1 MLRSW
6 PCRRPS
12 TLRLLILVTVLVLL
26 GALPAAALGPE
37 DFTGDITAPEVRSM
51 TLSPRTADVTLADA
65 RFTAEFRVTD
75 DLSGATHVWLAWTYP
90 ARHYS
95 RTAEA
100 VLVSGDGRDGVWR
113 AQWTIPRSAPGGRY
127 ELYVWLGD
135 RVGNSRQLDAA
146 ALSDRGF
153 PSGFDITD
161 ASPDT
166 AAPQVTAVR
175 FTPAAIDVRTGPAK
189 VDVEV
194 DVRDTGSGT
203 EWIFVGLAGP
213 NGATAPYGVTM
224 QLHSGD
230 GRVGT
235 WKGTGEVPQYVRQG
249 RWSAQITVRDRTD
262 NSRAYEPADL
272 AHLTAGFEVTSDED
286 SRSPRVLEA
295 SYSPLE
301 VNVHDEDQVV
311 RVRLR
316 IVDDL
321 SGVRDVV
328 TSAHDMVF
336 GQTSTT
342 GYHTRTSGTAR
353 DSVFETTMTIN
364 RSSATGLRQLSL
376 FTRDEVGNYV
386 SWWGEDFLSIG
397 APPAILVY
405 NTPLPP
411 ELLGV
416 DPGDASVLVR
426 WDPPVDD
433 RGAEVTGYV
442 VVASPGDI
450 RVEVGADARA
460 ALVPGLTN
468 GQAHTFTVVAV
479 NRAGPSD
486 PSRAAS
492 AVPVAGTNAVVATS
506 PTGGAAPGSV
516 TGPGRASGYWMLGR
530 DGAVHAFGDARRLGD
545 APVGAV
551 AAVDLEPTPSRE
563 GYWVVD
569 AAGRVY
575 GFGGAPVLGPGPRL
589 AAGETVTSMSATR
602 TGRGYWLF
610 TSAGRVVAFGD
621 APHLG
626 DMAGV
631 RLNAAVLDSVPTPTG
646 QGYYMVAADGGV
658 FTFGDARFTGS
669 MGRTRLNQPVQSLVP
684 NPAGAGYWLVAAD
697 GGIFAFGDARFLGSM
712 GGVKLNRPITG
723 MVGSAT
729 GNGYL
734 MVAEDG
740 GIFTFG
746 DVPFRGSLGGR
757 TLSAPVTA
765 AAAV

>member
-1 MLRSW
+1 MLPRLG
-6 PCRRPS
+6 RRLS
-12 TLRLLILVTVLVLL
+12 ILIAALVVV
-26 GALPAAALGPE
+26 GGLPAAALGPE

-51 TLSPRTADVTLADA
+51 TLSPRSADVTLADA
-65 RFTAEFRVTD
+65 QFTADFRVTD
-75 DLSGATHVWLAWTYP
+75 DLSGATNLALAWTYP
-90 ARHYS
+90 ARQYS
-95 RTAEA
+95 RTAQA
-100 VLVSGDGRDGVWR
+100 VLVSGNSRDGFWR
-113 AQWTIPRSAPGGRY
+113 AQWTIPRSAPAGRY
-127 ELYVWLGD
+127 ELHLWVAD
-135 RVGNSRQLDAA
+135 RVGNSRQLDVA
-146 ALSDRGF
+146 ALSGRGF
-153 PSGFDITD
+153 PSGFDISD
-161 ASPDT
+161 ATPDT
-166 AAPQVTAVR
+166 TAPQVTAVR
-175 FTPAAIDVRTGPAK
+175 FNPAVVDVRTGPGR

-194 DVRDTGSGT
+194 DVRDAGSGT

-224 QLHSGD
+224 QLRSGD
-230 GRVGT
+230 GRAGT
-235 WKGTGEVPQYVRQG
+235 WKGTGEVPQYVRPG
-249 RWSAQITVRDRTD
+249 PWSAQITVRDRTD
-262 NSRAYEPADL
+262 NGRSYEPADL
-272 AHLTAGFEVTSDED
+272 AQLTAGFDVTSEED
-286 SRSPRVLEA
+286 SRPPRVLEA

-316 IVDDL
+316 IADDL

-342 GYHTRTSGTAR
+342 GYHTRSSGTAR
-353 DSVFETTMTIN
+353 DSVFETSMTIN

-386 SWWGEDFLSIG
+386 SWWGEDFLSVG
-397 APPAILVY
+397 VPPAILVY

-416 DPGDASVLVR
+416 DPGDAAALVR

-450 RVEVGADARA
+450 RVEVGAAARTA
-460 ALVPGLTN
+460 VVQGLTN
-468 GQAHTFTVVAV
+468 GQTHTFTVLAV
-479 NRAGPSD
+479 NRAGLSD

-492 AVPVAGTNAVVATS
+492 AVPVAGAAPGVASPPAAGTASVTS
-506 PTGGAAPGSV
+506 TGAGGAA
-516 TGPGRASGYWMLGR
+516 GYWMLRR
-530 DGAVHAFGDARRLGD
+530 DGAVHAFGDAPRLGD
-545 APVGAV
+545 APVGGV
-551 AAVDLEPTPSRE
+551 AAVDLEPTPSRD

-575 GFGGAPVLGPGPRL
+575 GFGGAPVLGSPPRL
-589 AAGETVTSMSATR
+589 GNGETVTSVSATR
-602 TGRGYWLF
+602 SGRGYWLF

-621 APHLG
+621 APHRG
-626 DMAGV
+626 DMAGIP
-631 RLNAAVLDSVPTPTG
+631 LNAPVLDSVPTPTG
-646 QGYYMVAADGGV
+646 QGYYMVASDGGV
-658 FTFGDARFTGS
+658 FTFGDARFAGS
-669 MGRTRLNQPVQSLVP
+669 MGRARLNQPVQSLVP
-684 NPAGAGYWLVAAD
+684 NPAGAGYWLVASD
-697 GGIFAFGDARFLGSM
+697 GGIFALGDARFLGSM

-746 DVPFRGSLGGR
+746 DVPFRGSLGGQR
-757 TLSAPVTA
+757 LPAPVTA
-765 AAAV
+765 AASV

>member
-1 MLRSW
+1 MLR
-6 PCRRPS
+6 PRLCRRVS
-12 TLRLLILVTVLVLL
+12 TLIAVFVLL

-65 RFTAEFRVTD
+65 QFTADFRVTD
-75 DLSGATHVWLAWTYP
+75 NLSGVTNLALAWTYP

-100 VLVSGDGRDGVWR
+100 VLLSGDGRDGLWR

-127 ELYVWLGD
+127 ELSVWVGD
-135 RVGNSRQLDAA
+135 RVGNSRQFDAA
-146 ALSDRGF
+146 TLSGRGF

-161 ASPDT
+161 ATPDT
-166 AAPQVTAVR
+166 TAPQVTAVR
-175 FTPAAIDVRTGPAK
+175 FTPAAVDVRTGPAR

-194 DVRDTGSGT
+194 DVRDAGSGT
-203 EWIFVGLAGP
+203 DWIFVGLAGP
-213 NGATAPYGVTM
+213 NGATAPYGVTT
-224 QLHSGD
+224 QLRSGD
-230 GRVGT
+230 GRAGT

-272 AHLTAGFEVTSDED
+272 APLTAGFEVTSEED
-286 SRSPRVLEA
+286 SRPPRVLEA

-316 IVDDL
+316 IADDL

-342 GYHTRTSGTAR
+342 GYRTRSSGTAR
-353 DSVFETTMTIN
+353 DSVFETSMTIA

-386 SWWGEDFLSIG
+386 SWWGDDFLSIG

-411 ELLGV
+411 DLLGV
-416 DPGDASVLVR
+416 DPGDASALVR

-450 RVEVGADARA
+450 RVEVGAEARA
-460 ALVPGLTN
+460 AVVRGLTN
-468 GQAHTFTVVAV
+468 GQAHTFMVLAV

-492 AVPVAGTNAVVATS
+492 AVPVAGAT
-506 PTGGAAPGSV
+506 PVIAAPPSAGTASV
-516 TGPGRASGYWMLGR
+516 TTTGAGRASGYWMLRR

-545 APVGAV
+545 APVGGV
-551 AAVDLEPTPSRE
+551 AAVDLEPTPSRD

-575 GFGGAPVLGPGPRL
+575 GFGGAPVLGPAPRL
-589 AAGETVTSMSATR
+589 AAGETVTSLSATR
-602 TGRGYWLF
+602 SGRGYWLF

-621 APHLG
+621 APHRG

-631 RLNAAVLDSVPTPTG
+631 RLNAPVLDSVPTPTG
-646 QGYYMVAADGGV
+646 QGYYMVAGDGGV
-658 FTFGDARFTGS
+658 FTFGDARFAGS
-669 MGRTRLNQPVQSLVP
+669 MGRARLNQPVQSLVP
-684 NPAGAGYWLVAAD
+684 NPAGAGYWLVASD

-746 DVPFRGSLGGR
+746 DVPFRGSLGG
-757 TLSAPVTA
+757 LPLPAPVMA
-765 AAAV
+765 AAPV